1 MNLRIVLIYLLC
13 LATTASGFK
22 IIGYYTNWN
31 PSFPPSK
38 VNYSKLTHIQYAFLE
53 VATDGQVK
61 LSDANNDE
69 KLLLGKIV
77 SSSPVIIRDTNN
89 ALIPLAHKAGT
100 KVLASIGG
108 FDGSMNFSDAAST
121 AETRARFASSSKQLI
136 NRYGFDGI
144 DIDWEYPAM
153 AEHNGKPEDR
163 NNLCSLIVAI
173 RDTFNTIPGERKSI
187 SLAIAGSEYYGKDY
201 LVEKFINNVD
211 FVSIMTYDY
220 AGTWMDKSWFNSP
233 LYSYGSAD
241 NYSLHQAMQYYRN
254 RNISPDKLTI
264 GVAFYGRTF
273 TGCQKPNSAFT
284 GEGSGEPG
292 QKGYIFY
299 PTIMNKITNGTYVR
313 YWDDSAKVPYALS
326 QDEFCTY
333 DDTVSIRLKGEYCKK
348 NSYAGAII
356 WELSAGVLSDDS
368 QPLLDAL
375 YLSLNGS
382 SPVLSGIKPNLP
394 ISIKFLNKSIL
405 LYGNSSY
412 LKSVNV
418 RISDARGR
426 VVLKEKIIN
435 SSPLITIKFPEEK
448 LSSGIYYANISSQGI
463 PLVNKSFCVMR

>member
-1 MNLRIVLIYLLC
+1 MILRILLIFLFC
-13 LATTASGFK
+13 ISTTASGFK

-53 VATDGQVK
+53 VAADGQVK
-61 LSDANNDE
+61 LSDVNNDE
-69 KLLLGKIV
+69 KLLLGKIT
-77 SSSPVIIRDTNN
+77 SSPQIIRDTSN
-89 ALIPLAHKAGT
+89 ALIHLAHKAGT

-121 AETRARFASSSKQLI
+121 AEKRARFASSSKQLI
-136 NRYGFDGI
+136 NKYEFDGI

-163 NNLCSLIVAI
+163 NNLCSLIVTI

-187 SLAIAGSEYYGKDY
+187 SLAIAGSEYYGKNY
-201 LVEKFINNVD
+201 PVEEFVNNVD
-211 FVSIMTYDY
+211 FISIMTYDY

-241 NYSLHQAMQYYRN
+241 NYSLDQAMQYYRN
-254 RNISPDKLTI
+254 RNIPPDKLAI

-273 TGCQKPNSAFT
+273 AGCQKPNSTFS

-292 QKGYIFY
+292 QSGYIFY

-326 QDEFCTY
+326 KDEFCTY

-356 WELSAGVLSDDS
+356 WELSAGALSDGS

-382 SPVLSGIKPNLP
+382 SPVISGKKSNLP
-394 ISIKFLNKSIL
+394 ISIRLFNHSIL
-405 LYGNSSY
+405 IYGNTLNSGN
-412 LKSVNV
+412 VNV
-418 RISDARGR
+418 RITDARGR
-426 VVLKEKIIN
+426 VVLKQKVID

-463 PLVNKSFCVMR
+463 LFVNKPFYAVR